1 MCKIDT
7 LKSISLKRERS
18 QIKPEM
24 KEEYLKT
31 ILEKETILRDFYE
44 HYMPTNCAT

>member
-18 QIKPEM
+18 QIVKIINES
-24 KEEYLKT
+24 
-31 ILEKETILRDFYE
+31 RDITTDSTE
-44 HYMPTNCAT
+44 IKMIERVI

>member
-18 QIKPEM
+18 QIIKIINES
-24 KEEYLKT
+24 
-31 ILEKETILRDFYE
+31 RDITTDSTE
-44 HYMPTNCAT
+44 IKMIERVI

>member
-18 QIKPEM
+18 QIIKIINES
-24 KEEYLKT
+24 
-31 ILEKETILRDFYE
+31 RDI
-44 HYMPTNCAT
+44 ATDSTEIKMIERVI